1 MSHNDIEDYERRKA
15 FLEDLNTL
23 NKVEQEEVFRI
34 LKKNSSLF
42 SENSNGI
49 FFDVSRIDKS
59 TFSQLLTFI
68 EFCKKNR
75 EEFESREQEQQRASE
90 ALRLNQ

>member
-23 NKVEQEEVFRI
+23 NKLEQEEVFRI

-49 FFDVSRIDKS
+49 FFDVSRVDKN

-75 EEFESREQEQQRASE
+75 EDFESREQEQQRASE